1 MATVRTMGF
10 RGFPPAAI
18 EFYEQLT
25 ADNSRTF
32 WNENKATFDAAVKA
46 PMVELCEELAEYGPF
61 RLFRPHNDLRF
72 AKDRPPYKTQ
82 QGAYAESEGGTG
94 YYVQISATGLMCGA
108 GYYAMAK
115 DQLERFR
122 AAVDRDHTGAEIA
135 AICAAVA
142 RSGNEVGA
150 IDELKSA
157 PRGYAKDHPRAELLR
172 RKGLMTFKD
181 FGAPAWIHTKQ
192 AVTKVRDRWRVASDL
207 CGWLDANVG
216 PSTLPPPDFGR

>member
-1 MATVRTMGF
+1 M
-10 RGFPPAAI
+10 I
-18 EFYEQLT
+18 
-25 ADNSRTF
+25 
-32 WNENKATFDAAVKA
+32 
-46 PMVELCEELAEYGPF
+46 ELCEELAEYGPF

-72 AKDRPPYKTQ
+72 SKDRPPYKTQ
-82 QGAYAESEGGTG
+82 QGAFAESEGGTG

-122 AAVDRDHTGAEIA
+122 AAVDREHTGAEIA
-135 AICAAVA
+135 AVCASVA
-142 RSGNEVGA
+142 RAGNGVGA
-150 IDELKSA
+150 IDELKTA
-157 PRGYAKDHPRAELLR
+157 PKGYARDHPRAELLR

-192 AVTKVRDRWRVASDL
+192 AVTKVRDRWRMASDL
-207 CGWLDANVG
+207 CAWLDANVG

>member
-1 MATVRTMGF
+1 MGF
-10 RGFPPAAI
+10 SGFPPAAI
-18 EFYEQLT
+18 EFYEQLG

-32 WNENKATFDAAVKA
+32 WNEHKATFESAVKG
-46 PMVELCEELAEYGPF
+46 PMIELCEALDEYGPF

-94 YYVQISATGLMCGA
+94 YYLQISATGLMCGA

-122 AAVDRDHTGAEIA
+122 EAVDREHTGAEIA
-135 AICAAVA
+135 AICAAVH
-142 RSGNEVGA
+142 GGQQVGA

-157 PRGYAKDHPRAELLR
+157 PRGYPKDHPRPNCCA
-172 RKGLMTFKD
+172 
-181 FGAPAWIHTKQ
+181 A
-192 AVTKVRDRWRVASDL
+192 RD
-207 CGWLDANVG
+207 
-216 PSTLPPPDFGR
+216 

>member
-1 MATVRTMGF
+1 MGF
-10 RGFPPAAI
+10 SGFPVAAI
-18 EFYEQLT
+18 EFYEQLG

-32 WNENKATFDAAVKA
+32 WNENKATFEGAVKG
-46 PMVELCEELAEYGPF
+46 PMIELCEELAEYGPF

-72 AKDRPPYKTQ
+72 AKGRPPYKTQ

-94 YYVQISATGLMCGA
+94 YYLQISATGLMCGA

-122 AAVDRDHTGAEIA
+122 DGSRPRAHRCRDRRHLCRGHA
-135 AICAAVA
+135 
-142 RSGNEVGA
+142 SGERGRRDRRAEVGTA
-150 IDELKSA
+150 GVRE
-157 PRGYAKDHPRAELLR
+157 DHPRVDLLR

-192 AVTKVRDRWRVASDL
+192 AVTKVRDRWRTASDL
-207 CGWLDANVG
+207 CAVARRQRR
-216 PSTLPPPDFGR
+216 PEHVAAARFRPVTLP